1 MSVKIPFVFLK
12 LKQRHIRLILLVGL
26 SLRCFSLLWN
36 DRIQGDVNLFALTS
50 QELVRN
56 DELRYPIKMD
66 YSKNIPWQTL
76 HSPQSQHPPLWS
88 LAAGTIGKIVGSEN
102 TYRILQWMSFFVGI
116 AIILALRQWLNLS
129 SPETSTTA
137 LTLAALSPMLVDFS
151 GNGSQ
156 YSLGT
161 LFLLLNCNLLSKDTI
176 KAKTAILAGTIS
188 GLAFLTHG
196 AFLLMIFGVA
206 ICFLKNKATTNQKLT
221 CLGISLVSFFAVISP
236 LLWYKANHFGSPFH
250 NLNYVY
256 IGGLLGQLSI
266 QMDEHRIFW
275 DFDFSLT
282 LDAIKNYFRHLG
294 SAVISFL
301 IHLIFEWSPFGIA
314 MGIIGFRN
322 LRAHSPV
329 MEKVILCLGISYLL
343 PVLGWASFK
352 YRFLAPILPIAFV
365 LSAIGFQYC
374 RKCGGSWIKWG
385 KLAVIGIFL
394 WFSGAWVVSSILTG
408 SPTRYYAFDL
418 KHKNDY
424 SEMITFSEQ
433 IKKMD
438 RGTIIGS
445 AKSLDGGIEG
455 VYLHQFPY
463 IHARGFPW
471 NYIQRI
477 REDFDATYFWTD
489 QVMTGVYGENL
500 KHMEPVLS
508 NGKFR
513 LFRFPASQ

>member
-1 MSVKIPFVFLK
+1 MFLK
-12 LKQRHIRLILLVGL
+12 LKRHHIALILLLGL

-36 DRIQGDVNLFALTS
+36 DRIHGDVNLFALTA

-56 DELRYPIKMD
+56 DELRYPMKID
-66 YSKNIPWQTL
+66 YSKIIPWETL

-88 LAAGTIGKIVGSEN
+88 FAAGIIGKIVGSEN
-102 TYRILQWMSFFVGI
+102 TYGILQWISFFVGI
-116 AIILALRQWLNLS
+116 AIILTLRQWLNLS
-129 SPETSTTA
+129 SPETSTTVLA
-137 LTLAALSPMLVDFS
+137 LAALSPMLVDFS

-161 LFLLLNCNLLSKDTI
+161 LFLLLNCKLLSKDTI
-176 KAKTAILAGTIS
+176 NAKTAILAGSIS

-206 ICFLKNKATTNQKLT
+206 ICFLKNTATTNQKLI
-221 CLGISLVSFFAVISP
+221 CLGFSLASFLAIISP
-236 LLWYKANHFGSPFH
+236 MLWHKANHFGSPFH

-266 QMDEHRIFW
+266 RMDEHRIFW

-282 LDAIKNYFRHLG
+282 LDAIKNYFSHLG
-294 SAVISFL
+294 SAGISFVL
-301 IHLIFEWSPFGIA
+301 HLVFEWSPFGVVL
-314 MGIIGFRN
+314 GIIGFRN
-322 LRAHSPV
+322 LRTHSPV
-329 MEKVILCLGISYLL
+329 MAKVILCLGISYLL

-365 LSAIGFQYC
+365 LTAIGFQSC
-374 RKCGGSWIKWG
+374 RKRGGFWTKWG
-385 KLAVIGIFL
+385 KLAMIGTFS
-394 WFSGAWVVSSILTG
+394 WFCGAWVVSSILTG

-418 KHKNDY
+418 KHKEDY
-424 SEMITFSEQ
+424 SEMISFSNQ
-433 IKKMD
+433 IKKLD

-455 VYLHQFPY
+455 VYIHQFPY

-471 NYIQRI
+471 EYIQRI

-489 QVMTGVYGENL
+489 QVMMGVYGENL
-500 KHMEPVLS
+500 EHLEPVLS
-508 NGKFR
+508 HGKFR
-513 LFRFPASQ
+513 LFRFPATQ